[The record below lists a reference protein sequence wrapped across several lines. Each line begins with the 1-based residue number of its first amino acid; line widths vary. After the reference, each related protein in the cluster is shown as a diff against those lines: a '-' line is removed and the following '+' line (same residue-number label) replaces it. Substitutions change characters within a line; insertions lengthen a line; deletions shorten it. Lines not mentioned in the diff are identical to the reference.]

1 MASDASAK
9 SVQELRQFE
18 RDLQR
23 YQDSLVQSTNEAI
36 RAMNRVNEGWND
48 KVQAKFMEQFSQ
60 ALKGIQQ
67 MAALVDERKKS
78 VHKSADILEEYLRN
92 R

>member
-9 SVQELRQFE
+9 SVEDLRQFE
-18 RDLQR
+18 RDLQN
-23 YQDSLVQSTNEAI
+23 YQDALVQSTNDAI

-48 KVQAKFMEQFSQ
+48 KVQSQFMEKFSE
-60 ALKGIQQ
+60 ALKGIQR

-78 VHKSADILEEYLRN
+78 VHKSADILQEYLRN